1 MLRAARRGARGIANR
16 KCPSKAALESETIIW
31 SQDLAGSGVTVNAL
45 SPGGATRTGM
55 VPSAGLA
62 TPGLLDPDII
72 VPPLLWLASERSNGV
87 TGMRFVATRWRSDVD
102 ETEAAEGSRERAGWP
117 SDPPLL

>member
-1 MLRAARRGARGIANR
+1 MLRAARRGARGIANS

-31 SQDLAGSGVTVNAL
+31 SQDLA
-45 SPGGATRTGM
+45 
-55 VPSAGLA
+55 
-62 TPGLLDPDII
+62 PGLLDPDII

-117 SDPPLL
+117 SDPPLS